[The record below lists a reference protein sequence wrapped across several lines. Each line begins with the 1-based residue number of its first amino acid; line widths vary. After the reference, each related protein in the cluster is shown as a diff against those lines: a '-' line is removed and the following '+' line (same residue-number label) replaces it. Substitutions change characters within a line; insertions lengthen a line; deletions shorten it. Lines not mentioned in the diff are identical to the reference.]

1 MLLLSGRWC
10 LLLSL
15 QSLGA
20 LWCLWRLKTHLFGLW
35 EQRLVTSCN
44 QHYRNVLAH
53 LLTTAAVAVT
63 QKLLCCKRDPSWFN
77 YYSQHCVMFAT
88 VIRSKKFVSFVEDCL
103 IKDYKQRPNTEQLL
117 RHTFLKDQLPERQI
131 RIQLKDH
138 LDRHRK
144 NRRGHCHS
152 AIDSWSGLTECQQL
166 TVNQWFYSITVTPL
180 HSLSCVPDMPV
191 MSPSIVMIYVKKRS
205 S

>member
-1 MLLLSGRWC
+1 
-10 LLLSL
+10 
-15 QSLGA
+15 
-20 LWCLWRLKTHLFGLW
+20 
-35 EQRLVTSCN
+35 
-44 QHYRNVLAH
+44 
-53 LLTTAAVAVT
+53 
-63 QKLLCCKRDPSWFN
+63 
-77 YYSQHCVMFAT
+77 MFAT

-144 NRRGHCHS
+144 NRRGHCHL
-152 AIDSWSGLTECQQL
+152 AIDRWSGLTECQQL

-180 HSLSCVPDMPV
+180 HSLSCMRDMPV
-191 MSPSIVMIYVKKRS
+191 MSPSIVMIYVKKSCHLNTNVTMTPIKHRKRQKFVYCIFACKISMS
-205 S
+205 SLLNWHSVMLTANFTCSVLLAACFSK